1 MMAEFYC
8 IALESNSVDKLKVI
22 ASFNRVLEEM
32 LIYDREVSTSHF
44 FSPVS
49 FPSPFP
55 LLLFSTLLRI
65 PFTMAGTAYQ
75 KYLAVDLARFA
86 LKGGEI

>member
-32 LIYDREVSTSHF
+32 LIYDTEVSTSQF
-44 FSPVS
+44 FPPVS
-49 FPSPFP
+49 CP
-55 LLLFSTLLRI
+55 LLLFCTLLRI